1 MYSGATTVVL
11 PCPPDHF
18 SDFIAGLLG
27 RAQTIETVVD
37 GPFEINRE
45 GVENLFHLIKQRIS
59 SQNDATLVQ
68 FTARIIYDDK
78 SSVLLNSLPE
88 FLTYNEVRPLVSQGL
103 HLSWTYL
110 IKFQNK
116 PYPEKQVIVISFDTT
131 GRDASLHGVGT
142 VRLIFDEPS
151 VVRLRI
157 EHTDRTWG
165 ADMEALL
172 RGQLEML
179 RRPISAARSF
189 SNDHSGWIGLAAG
202 LVAGLLTLVA
212 SYRIS
217 SEFAL
222 SQLTKLSEA
231 LKDIAP
237 NEQLARR
244 LAFLT
249 DLVTSGIWTRFTL
262 FAAVLLV
269 VLIVGSVVL
278 GALIAEQAHVRV
290 PSFILLTSRSKE
302 SKEKALQKLKNS
314 WYSLAG
320 SFLGALALGLI
331 SNGVFYLALKYLGL
345 PS

>member
-1 MYSGATTVVL
+1 M
-11 PCPPDHF
+11 
-18 SDFIAGLLG
+18 
-27 RAQTIETVVD
+27 
-37 GPFEINRE
+37 
-45 GVENLFHLIKQRIS
+45 ENLYHLIKQRIS
-59 SQNDATLVQ
+59 SQNEATLVQ
-68 FTARIIYDDK
+68 FTARIVYDDK
-78 SSVLLNSLPE
+78 SSVLLNSMPE
-88 FLTYNEVRPLVSQGL
+88 FLSYNEVKPLVSEGL

-131 GRDASLHGVGT
+131 GRDASLHGVGSL
-142 VRLIFDEPS
+142 RLILDEPS

-179 RRPISAARSF
+179 RRPISAARRF
-189 SNDHSGWIGLAAG
+189 SNNHSGWIGLAAG
-202 LVAGLLTLVA
+202 SVAFMLTLIA

-222 SQLTKLSEA
+222 SQLAKLSEA
-231 LKDIAP
+231 LKDVSP
-237 NEQLARR
+237 SEQVARR
-244 LAFLT
+244 LTFLT

-269 VLIVGSVVL
+269 ALIAGSVVL
-278 GALIAEQAHVRV
+278 GAVIAEQAHVRV
-290 PSFILLTSRSKE
+290 PSFILLTSRSKQH
-302 SKEKALQKLKNS
+302 KEEALQKLKNS
-314 WYSLAG
+314 WYSLG
-320 SFLGALALGLI
+320 GWFLGALALGLI